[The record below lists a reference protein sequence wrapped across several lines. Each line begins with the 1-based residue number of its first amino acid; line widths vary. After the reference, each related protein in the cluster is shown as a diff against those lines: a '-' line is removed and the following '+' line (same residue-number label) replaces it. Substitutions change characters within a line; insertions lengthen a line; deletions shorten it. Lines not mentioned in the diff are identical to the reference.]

1 MRIALFKCAHL
12 SLVIFIFSYNLV
24 RITQFSAL
32 RFMDAQFLVRLE
44 FNLLSLMRTYFIALI
59 FCIFSLM
66 QWVQCN

>member
-1 MRIALFKCAHL
+1 MI
-12 SLVIFIFSYNLV
+12 IFSYNLV

-32 RFMDAQFLVRLE
+32 RFMDAQFLMRLE

-66 QWVQCN
+66 GLMQLVRSIFVCTHLRSN